1 MKLLRQL
8 FCATIVSFVSAPMRH
23 LLGLV
28 ILSSPVL
35 ASSQTTTPNLA
46 LNIPGS
52 DSPDWNV
59 LLNKNFLK
67 LDSYLTGSATL
78 HGVLYP
84 ASCGT
89 SYAPSWCYGA
99 DIGAWINAAYAQL
112 GPNGGSIYVAA
123 GTFPWSTP
131 LNFSNPGVCPLLTGA
146 GRNATTLR
154 WVGGT
159 NATAITFN
167 CGSFSPGGGIL
178 PGFGLRDIHFTNSVL
193 AGSTIGLLLG
203 GANGAYGWFGQG
215 ITVAGFDINMQYA
228 ANTWDTTCVRCN
240 FDFPGT
246 SNLYIPS
253 VANTGESIQF
263 INSDFEYSVSTRYKT
278 TCVHN
283 SEGDLLTFIGGSFDN
298 CQFVQ
303 DAGTGSTVLVG
314 VNQEDP
320 ELSTAPGA
328 TAYYGVLSSGSV
340 RIDGGTFLQDEKNG
354 TPPTAFWRI
363 TGGALNVSSVWP
375 SNASSTA
382 MLLFAVSGTGAV
394 MFDVPSVGGW
404 IKYPFWTNRGSGVV
418 QGRDQLGNIVAGG
431 VASALLNQ
439 SAAAKYSDHSACVK
453 GKKTITLPV
462 AYSVQPNILVFDET
476 TKGGASL
483 TEKST
488 DAFTVSCAG
497 SSDVFDW
504 MVVGDPN

>member
-131 LNFSNPGVCPLLTGA
+131 LNFFKPRGLPSFYGR

-154 WVGGT
+154 WVGET

-178 PGFGLRDIHFTNSVL
+178 PGFGLRDIHFTKQRF
-193 AGSTIGLLLG
+193 
-203 GANGAYGWFGQG
+203 GW
-215 ITVAGFDINMQYA
+215 IDNRIVARWREWCLWLVWSGHNRRRIRYQYA
-228 ANTWDTTCVRCN
+228 VCRQHLGHHLCSLQLR
-240 FDFPGT
+240 FSRHLQP
-246 SNLYIPS
+246 YIFHLS
-253 VANTGESIQF
+253 RT
-263 INSDFEYSVSTRYKT
+263 
-278 TCVHN
+278 
-283 SEGDLLTFIGGSFDN
+283 L
-298 CQFVQ
+298 
-303 DAGTGSTVLVG
+303 
-314 VNQEDP
+314 VNQFS
-320 ELSTAPGA
+320 LSIPISSIPYPPDTKPPACITAKA
-328 TAYYGVLSSGSV
+328 
-340 RIDGGTFLQDEKNG
+340 IF
-354 TPPTAFWRI
+354 
-363 TGGALNVSSVWP
+363 
-375 SNASSTA
+375 
-382 MLLFAVSGTGAV
+382 
-394 MFDVPSVGGW
+394 
-404 IKYPFWTNRGSGVV
+404 
-418 QGRDQLGNIVAGG
+418 
-431 VASALLNQ
+431 
-439 SAAAKYSDHSACVK
+439 
-453 GKKTITLPV
+453 
-462 AYSVQPNILVFDET
+462 
-476 TKGGASL
+476 
-483 TEKST
+483 
-488 DAFTVSCAG
+488 
-497 SSDVFDW
+497 
-504 MVVGDPN
+504 